1 MNKRNRLVTIGLVLL
16 ALVLFVYA
24 LYYEEHAIEL
34 FDGNTREQV
43 GGGEYVN
50 SIESELLMRRKADGK
65 LYNAK
70 SLKPSA
76 AQIDDCPT

>member
-1 MNKRNRLVTIGLVLL
+1 MKKNKFITIGLILL
-16 ALVLFVYA
+16 ALALFVYA
-24 LYYEEHAIEL
+24 RYYEAHVIEL

-50 SIESELLMRRKADGK
+50 SIESEQLMRRAADGK